1 MLERYRQLD
10 NKVSGRLQFKSANDT
25 SVETDCEIL
34 DRFKNELLSENVSRE
49 AKGRYFYFYKDS

>member
-34 DRFKNELLSENVSRE
+34 DRFKNELFWILSASRQ
-49 AKGRYFYFYKDS
+49 AKKN